1 MKREKKEE
9 KTEAAAKIAAL
20 NVGGLQEQKRLNDG
34 WKKAVTGERV
44 EGCEQPQS

>member
-20 NVGGLQEQKRLNDG
+20 NVGWTARAE
-34 WKKAVTGERV
+34 EV
-44 EGCEQPQS
+44 E